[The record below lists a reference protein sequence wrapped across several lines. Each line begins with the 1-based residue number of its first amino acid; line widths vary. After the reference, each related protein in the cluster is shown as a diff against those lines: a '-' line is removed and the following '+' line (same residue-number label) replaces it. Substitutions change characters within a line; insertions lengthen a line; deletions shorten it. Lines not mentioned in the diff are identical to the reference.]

1 MNRSLKIF
9 ILVLLTAVMCLSA
22 GIASLHSSIDD
33 PAPAESSA
41 AEPEEETAAAPPTL
55 FVGPNGLWGARSATG
70 RTLIEPTWYYL
81 SVMSQ
86 KVLIARRNNGKVDS
100 FGLIR
105 TTGEQIVPFLY
116 SSFEAREPDVWVAT
130 LQEDGKDRYHIY
142 HADGTLW
149 MEKTWDSAELEDG
162 MLTVTQGKNRFVY
175 LLTERGVLRQSFYAE
190 FPVGLHRL
198 LMEPDAET
206 MNSLPDDDTLLH
218 LGRAAADFLITLFVT
233 HTEPD
238 VTALGAEDSSATD
251 LRTVSRRYVN
261 CLLRDAKIAEIRLMQ
276 GGGYPTYR
284 IRMQLRYTIADEN
297 GTEVV
302 GTSAWLTVSRNAD
315 GAYIYSKFSDAR
327 MDAQFGV

>member
-1 MNRSLKIF
+1 MNRRLKVF

-22 GIASLHSSIDD
+22 GIASLYRGSEE
-33 PAPAESSA
+33 PVPAESSA
-41 AEPEEETAAAPPTL
+41 AEPEEKTAAPPIL
-55 FVGPNGLWGARSATG
+55 FPGPNGLWGARSATG

-81 SVMSQ
+81 KVMSQ
-86 KVLIARRNNGKVDS
+86 KVLIARRSTGKVDS

-116 SSFEAREPDVWVAT
+116 SNFDQREPDVWIAT
-130 LQEDGKDRYHIY
+130 LQEDGKERYHIY

-149 MEKTWDSAELEDG
+149 MEQTWDSAELEDG

-190 FPVGLHRL
+190 YPVGLHRL
-198 LMEPDAET
+198 LLAPDEET
-206 MNSLPDDDTLLH
+206 LAALPEDSILLH
-218 LGRAAADFLITLFVT
+218 LGKAAADFLITLFVT

-238 VTALGAEDSSATD
+238 VTALGAEESSATG
-251 LRTVSRRYVN
+251 LRTIGRRYTA
-261 CLLRDAKIAEIRLMQ
+261 CTLQSAEIKEIRLIKN
-276 GGGYPTYR
+276 GGYPTYR
-284 IRMQLRYTIADEN
+284 IRMQLKYTIANETD
-297 GTEVV
+297 TEVV

-327 MDAQFGV
+327 MDAQYGV